1 MDPRQKK
8 IAAARRAL
16 EYIRPGTAIGL
27 GTGSTAAEL
36 VTLLGDQ
43 VQQGF
48 EVIAV
53 PTSEA
58 TRQQAES
65 LGIPLTT
72 LDETP
77 ALDVTIDGAD
87 ELDHALRLIKGG
99 GGALLREKIVA
110 CASNRMVVIADDT
123 KLVSTLGK
131 YPLPIE
137 VIPFG
142 LAATQARI
150 SALAKTLDL
159 IGNISLRSSSGGDPF
174 ITDNG
179 NFILDCA
186 FGAIPQPEA
195 LATGLNTVPGV
206 VDNGLFLGIADT
218 AIIASDK
225 GVEVI
230 SSSNVTT

>member
-8 IAAARRAL
+8 IAAARQAL
-16 EYIRPGTAIGL
+16 DYIRPGTAIGL

-36 VTLLGDQ
+36 VSLLGER

-72 LDETP
+72 LDQTP
-77 ALDVTIDGAD
+77 TLDVTIDGAD

-110 CASNRMVVIADDT
+110 CASCRMVVIADET
-123 KLVSTLGK
+123 KLVKTLGK

-142 LAATQARI
+142 LAATQARVA
-150 SALAKTLDL
+150 ALARTLDL
-159 IGNISLRSSSGGDPF
+159 NGDIKLRSVSGGEPF
-174 ITDNG
+174 VTDNS

-186 FGAIPQPEA
+186 FGAIPQSEA
-195 LATGLNTVPGV
+195 LAAGLNSVPGV
-206 VDNGLFLGIADT
+206 VDNGLFIGIADT

-230 SSSNVTT
+230 SSPNNPT